1 MKKSKGIIL
10 ISTLIIN
17 TLIFTSCSESKNKQ
31 EDKEIKIGI
40 TLYKQEDKFISNI
53 ATSLE
58 ETVAKKSLEENI
70 SIKLD
75 FADAKGSSINQGNQ
89 VDKFISQNY
98 DVICVNLVDR
108 TAASTIIDKA
118 RKANIPIIFFN
129 REPVEEDMNRW
140 NKLFYVGAKAEE
152 SARLQA
158 EIIIDEWV
166 ANKNEIDKNKDGK
179 IQYVILEGEHGH
191 QDTSIR
197 TEYAIKALIEKNIE
211 VEKLATD
218 TANWQSDQAISKMNK
233 WIESFGDEIEVV
245 FSNNDVMALGA
256 IHAINSNDIFTRK
269 PLVVGIDGISEAL
282 EAVNNGEM
290 VGTVISD
297 YKLQAQAIFDI
308 SYALTRNKD
317 LEGIKNIEN
326 LEKNKYIK
334 TDHTKV
340 NKENIKNFIKK

>member
-1 MKKSKGIIL
+1 MRKNKKIII
-10 ISTLIIN
+10 ISTFMLS
-17 TLIFTSCSESKNKQ
+17 TLIFTSCIESDNKQ

-40 TLYKQEDKFISNI
+40 TLYKQDDKFISSI
-53 ATSLE
+53 CTSLE
-58 ETVAKKSLEENI
+58 EIVSETSRTDNI

-75 FADAKGSSINQGNQ
+75 FSDAKGSSINQGNQ

-118 RKANIPIIFFN
+118 KNANIPIIFFN

-140 NKLFYVGAKAEE
+140 NKIFYIGAKAEE

-158 EIIIDEWV
+158 EIISDEWIS
-166 ANKNEIDKNKDGK
+166 NKEKIDKNKDGK

-191 QDTSIR
+191 QDTTIR

-211 VEKLATD
+211 VEKLAND
-218 TANWQSDQAISKMNK
+218 TANWQSDQAISKMSK
-233 WIESFGDEIEVV
+233 WVDSFGDEIEVV

-256 IHAINSNDIFTRK
+256 IHVINSTDVFTVK
-269 PLVVGIDGISEAL
+269 PLVVGIDGIAEAL
-282 EAVNNGEM
+282 EAVSDGEM
-290 VGTVISD
+290 IGTVISD
-297 YKLQAQAIFDI
+297 YKLQAKAIFDI
-308 SYALTRNKD
+308 SYSLARNKELENIED
-317 LEGIKNIEN
+317 LEKG
-326 LEKNKYIK
+326 KYIK

-340 NKENIKNFIKK
+340 TKENIDKFIKK